1 MATVFRD
8 QTKENIPTSSSLG
21 NKRSDLVG
29 HISLTPNNFFNSEY
43 NFSLDKNLDELKYS
57 ELSTDFRVN
66 NFITSFKYLEEND
79 TIGDESYLQNTTS
92 WDINENSSFS
102 FSTRRN
108 KKINLTEFYDLIYE
122 YKNDCLTAAV
132 KYKKEYY
139 TDNDIKPSE
148 QLFFSLTII
157 PLGEYETANIIPK

>member
-1 MATVFRD
+1 MD
-8 QTKENIPTSSSLG
+8 N
-21 NKRSDLVG
+21 
-29 HISLTPNNFFNSEY
+29 
-43 NFSLDKNLDELKYS
+43 NLDQVKYS
-57 ELSTDFRVN
+57 ELTANFRVN
-66 NFITSFKYLEEND
+66 NFITSFKFLEEND

-92 WDINENSSFS
+92 WNINENSSFS